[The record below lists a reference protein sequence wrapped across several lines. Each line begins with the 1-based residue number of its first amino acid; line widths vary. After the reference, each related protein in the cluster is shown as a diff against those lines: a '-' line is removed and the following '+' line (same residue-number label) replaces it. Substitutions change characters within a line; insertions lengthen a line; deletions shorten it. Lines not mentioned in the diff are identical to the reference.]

1 MNKLEQT
8 TKDLLGAGYSIEEI
22 KTAFEEL
29 IEQANKPTLITGQIT
44 KKRLSVFFAC
54 TFST

>member
-8 TKDLLGAGYSIEEI
+8 TKELLGAGYSIEEI

-29 IEQANKPTLITGQIT
+29 MEQAKQTN
-44 KKRLSVFFAC
+44 VDY
-54 TFST
+54 

>member
-8 TKDLLGAGYSIEEI
+8 TKDFLGAGYSIEEI

-44 KKRLSVFFAC
+44 KKGCLFFC
-54 TFST
+54 MYF